1 MTSRAAEDATRFRDA
16 HAHGASGSFHGLI
29 EGAQLLTL
37 KGERSVESLRP
48 GDHILSRAGAVPV
61 VRIDVL
67 SAVVPAV
74 YVLAGSLGHS
84 RTDRDALLTADQ
96 IVHLSDWRAAALCGQ
111 QSALVTARDLVDGE
125 FVRDVGQQ
133 LVTLYRL
140 YCPRP
145 QILFADGL
153 ELCTAD
159 IHAVELAQHM
169 R

>member
-1 MTSRAAEDATRFRDA
+1 MASRAVEHRTRLRTARADTA
-16 HAHGASGSFHGLI
+16 PGSFHGLI

-37 KGERSVESLRP
+37 KGERAVESLRV
-48 GDHILSRAGAVPV
+48 GDHVLSRRGAVPV
-61 VRIDVL
+61 MRIDVL
-67 SAVVPAV
+67 SAVIPAI

-84 RTDRDALLTADQ
+84 RTDRDALLSADQ
-96 IVHLSDWRAAALCGQ
+96 IVHLSDWRAAAFQGQ
-111 QSALVTARDLVDGE
+111 TSALVRARSLVDGE

-140 YCPRP
+140 YCPSP

-159 IHAVELAQHM
+159 LHTAEPSHQM